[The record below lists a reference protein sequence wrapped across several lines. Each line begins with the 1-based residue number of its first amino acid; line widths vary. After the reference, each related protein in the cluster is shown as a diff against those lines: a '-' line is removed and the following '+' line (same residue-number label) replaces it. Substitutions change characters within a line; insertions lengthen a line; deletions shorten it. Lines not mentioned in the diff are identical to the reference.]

1 MYYEKVYTLNE
12 IDHIANY
19 IISLLDK
26 YDLFLFFADI
36 GIGKTTLIKRIL
48 KNVGINDNINSPT
61 FNYMNIYKLNSY
73 TFCHFDLYRLSS
85 YLDFVNMGFD
95 DFISGNK
102 SLIEWPEII
111 IPYINNRF
119 NILTINLY
127 YNDFNS
133 RLIKLDSL

>member
-85 YLDFVNMGFD
+85 YLDFC
-95 DFISGNK
+95 
-102 SLIEWPEII
+102 
-111 IPYINNRF
+111 
-119 NILTINLY
+119 
-127 YNDFNS
+127 
-133 RLIKLDSL
+133 